1 MNRDPKDT
9 LSAALALG
17 QNGGMPTRL
26 ELADLPPDASR
37 AHQAIAGHARVAVLR
52 YLLDNPAMSRPRI
65 VEGTG
70 VSAGGVRS
78 ALQELEA
85 LGYVLADV
93 QAPRRGQRIRYTA
106 NRAAL
111 TDDLTAFVAWMLR

>member
-1 MNRDPKDT
+1 MRDYPKEAIT
-9 LSAALALG
+9 AALALG

-26 ELADLPPDASR
+26 ELADLPPR
-37 AHQAIAGHARVAVLR
+37 AAAAREAISGHARVTVLR
-52 YLLDNPAMSRPRI
+52 FLLDNPESSRPQV

-78 ALQELEA
+78 ALAELEQ
-85 LGYVLADV
+85 LGYIAGDV
-93 QAPRRGQRIRYTA
+93 EAPRRGQRIRYTA
-106 NRAAL
+106 NRHAL